1 MKAVQV
7 IVSGHVQGVFFREST
22 KRKANE
28 LGLAG
33 YVENLDNGNV
43 EVVAQG
49 DEDKLNELIKFIKKN
64 PGKSKVENIKITDK
78 TTENFKTFEIR
89 Y

>member
-1 MKAVQV
+1 MKSVQ
-7 IVSGHVQGVFFREST
+7 IMVSGKVQGVFFREST

-43 EVVAQG
+43 EVVAEGNG
-49 DEDKLNELIKFIKKN
+49 DKINSLIDFIKKN
-64 PGKSKVENIKITDK
+64 PGKSKVENIKITNK